1 VGKSDN
7 LTTKWLNV
15 LAYLELTEGKVMDRL
30 NWQNITNAGRHS
42 YDCHFCGYKVASEKG
57 WIAQKPGSN
66 LLAYIFVCPSCERPT
81 FFDLGGKQIPAPRI
95 GNAVK
100 GITDK
105 GVEALY
111 NEARDCTMVGANTA
125 AVLLARK
132 LLMNVAVQHGAQ
144 PGKTFVEYIDYLAA
158 NGFVP
163 PNGLVWVDQ
172 IRKKGNEA
180 THEIP
185 QITEQ
190 DARQILTFV
199 EFLLKFVYELPSM
212 ATPQPTP

>member
-1 VGKSDN
+1 MAEYK
-7 LTTKWLNV
+7 
-15 LAYLELTEGKVMDRL
+15 L
-30 NWQNITNAGRHS
+30 NWQNTTNPKTHS
-42 YDCHFCGYKVASEKG
+42 YLCHFCGHRVASEKG
-57 WIAQKPGSN
+57 WFATTNSSNIQAFIFICPG
-66 LLAYIFVCPSCERPT
+66 CTKPT
-81 FFDLGGKQIPAPRI
+81 FFSADGKQVPAPRI
-95 GNAVK
+95 GNSVK

-144 PGKTFVEYIDYLAA
+144 HGETFVDYVDYLSN

-163 PNGLVWVDQ
+163 PNGRAWVDQ

-185 QITEQ
+185 QITQQ
-190 DARQILTFV
+190 DAQQILTFV
-199 EFLLKFVYELPSM
+199 EMLLKFVYEFPSM
-212 ATPQPTP
+212 VNP

>member
-1 VGKSDN
+1 MAYI
-7 LTTKWLNV
+7 
-15 LAYLELTEGKVMDRL
+15 LA
-30 NWQNITNAGRHS
+30 WQNILSQKAKTYH
-42 YDCHFCGYKVASEKG
+42 CHFCGNKVGSEKG
-57 WIAQKPGSN
+57 WYATTGYTSVFGH
-66 LLAYIFVCPSCERPT
+66 IFVCPSCQRPT
-81 FFDLGGKQIPAPRI
+81 FFEPDGKQIPAPRI

-100 GITDK
+100 GITDE

-111 NEARDCTMVGANTA
+111 NEARDCTIIGANTA

-144 PGKTFVEYIDYLAA
+144 PGKTFVEYIDYLAD

-163 PNGLVWVDQ
+163 PNGRAWVDQ

-185 QITEQ
+185 QIDQQ
-190 DARQILTFV
+190 DSKQILTFV
-199 EFLLKFVYELPSM
+199 EMLLKFVYEFPSM
-212 ATPQPTP
+212 IISQPTP

>member
-1 VGKSDN
+1 MMDN
-7 LTTKWLNV
+7 
-15 LAYLELTEGKVMDRL
+15 L
-30 NWQNITNAGRHS
+30 NWQGITNPGKRS
-42 YDCHFCGYKVASEKG
+42 YVCHFCGHKVASEKG
-57 WIAQKPGSN
+57 WYASHPGTN
-66 LLAYIFVCPSCERPT
+66 LRGYIFVCPGCNKPT
-81 FFDLGGKQIPAPRI
+81 FFDPGRNQIPAPRI
-95 GNAVK
+95 GSAVK

-111 NEARDCTMVGANTA
+111 NEARDCTMVGANTG

-132 LLMNVAVQHGAQ
+132 LLMNIAVQHGAQ
-144 PGKTFVEYIDYLAA
+144 PGKAFVEYIDYLAE

-163 PNGLVWVDQ
+163 PNGREWVNQ

-190 DARQILTFV
+190 DAQQILTFV
-199 EFLLKFVYELPSM
+199 EMLLKFVYEFPSM
-212 ATPQPTP
+212 IIPQPTQ